1 MSSDGG
7 IIESKIEDMSK
18 KINLISKQIKQILEK
33 LNEKVEIAETVGKGR
48 GRVAGKNFDEK
59 RENYLDMLNS
69 KRIRE
74 PKPETME
81 YYKIKY
87 DKENENY
94 VYFWKIFHN
103 IITKYYELFW

>member
-1 MSSDGG
+1 MSSDGETL
-7 IIESKIEDMSK
+7 ESKIEAMSK
-18 KINLISKQIKQILEK
+18 KINAMSKQVKQILEK

-59 RENYLDMLNS
+59 RENYLDMLNT

-81 YYKIKY
+81 YYKIKF
-87 DKENENY
+87 DKESENY
-94 VYFWKIFHN
+94 VYF
-103 IITKYYELFW
+103 